1 MHCSNCNKIIPDG
14 AAHCPYCYSAQNL
27 SNSTSRTTESM
38 FGGNR
43 VSSYVDTATLK
54 ERYGRPFIGFPEII
68 TMVIIYIIFLILSSK
83 GYEEFRN
90 AGFSDA
96 FDFWCFLL
104 VTLST
109 VPAGFLWQKI
119 SKFSEILPVDPV
131 HIGTRILD
139 IVISIGCIFL
149 PGLLP
154 YYMLTAWTIILA
166 MFTLVKLQTVAHI
179 LGSTV
184 MSAVIV
190 SGVTLTAFAVITW
203 IVDTFELWIVLFG
216 IIMAVHILIMVL
228 TRSLWVKSAL
238 YQYRRGQNPGDFSDY
253 DDFDKTDISASK
265 IICKNCGKEIPA
277 DCDFCLKCGE
287 RVVKQDEPTTIICK
301 KCGKEIPAD
310 CDFCLK
316 CGARIIS
323 LKKSK

>member
-1 MHCSNCNKIIPDG
+1 MNCSNCNKIIPDG
-14 AAHCPYCYSAQNL
+14 VAHCPYCYSAQNL
-27 SNSTSRTTESM
+27 SNTTSRTTESV

-43 VSSYVDTATLK
+43 ASSYVDTATLK

-68 TMVIIYIIFLILSSK
+68 TMVIIYIIFLILSTK
-83 GYEEFRN
+83 GDEFRN

-109 VPAGFLWQKI
+109 VPAEFLWQKI
-119 SKFSEILPVDPV
+119 SKFSEMLPIDPV

-139 IVISIGCIFL
+139 IVFSIGCIFL

-184 MSAVIV
+184 MPVVIV
-190 SGVTLTAFAVITW
+190 SGITLTAFAVITW

-228 TRSLWVKSAL
+228 TRSLWVKSAI
-238 YQYRRGQNPGDFSDY
+238 YQYRREQNP
-253 DDFDKTDISASK
+253 DDFDTFDISASK

-277 DCDFCLKCGE
+277 DCDFCLKCG
-287 RVVKQDEPTTIICK
+287 
-301 KCGKEIPAD
+301 
-310 CDFCLK
+310 
-316 CGARIIS
+316 ARIIS

>member
-1 MHCSNCNKIIPDG
+1 MHCSDCNKIIPDG

-27 SNSTSRTTESM
+27 SNTTSRTTESM

-43 VSSYVDTATLK
+43 ASSYVDTATLK

-68 TMVIIYIIFLILSSK
+68 TMVIIYIIFLILSTK
-83 GYEEFRN
+83 GDEFRN

-109 VPAGFLWQKI
+109 VPAEFLWQKI

-139 IVISIGCIFL
+139 IAISIGCIFL

-154 YYMLTAWTIILA
+154 YYMLTSWTIILA

-184 MSAVIV
+184 MPVVII
-190 SGVTLTAFAVITW
+190 SGITLTAFAVITW

-228 TRSLWVKSAL
+228 TRSLWVKSAI
-238 YQYRRGQNPGDFSDY
+238 YQYRREQNP
-253 DDFDKTDISASK
+253 DDFDTFDISASK

-277 DCDFCLKCGE
+277 DSDFCLKCG
-287 RVVKQDEPTTIICK
+287 T
-301 KCGKEIPAD
+301 
-310 CDFCLK
+310 
-316 CGARIIS
+316 RIIS